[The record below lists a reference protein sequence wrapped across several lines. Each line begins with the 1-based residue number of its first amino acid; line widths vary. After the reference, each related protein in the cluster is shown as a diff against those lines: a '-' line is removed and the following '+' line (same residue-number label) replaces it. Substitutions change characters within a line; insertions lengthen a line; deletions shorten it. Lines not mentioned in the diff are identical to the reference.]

1 MTDTILNAPAG
12 DPASVPQDSDV
23 AGVPAATDVATQ
35 PGETGAELKTEKS
48 EVSTDAGEGDA
59 NTDNV
64 YTDFVLPEGMT
75 LDSALLDQAVPIFKE
90 LGLTKEQSQKLIDIH
105 ASQIQNSIK
114 SQAESFDQLKQ
125 DWRSQTEKDNE
136 IGGDKLQETVATA
149 RIALEKLGTPELT
162 KLLDDFGIGNNP
174 EMIRFMA
181 RVGSFMREDSP
192 GKTGTPTNNGKKD
205 RASVLYPN
213 S

>member
-1 MTDTILNAPAG
+1 MTDTTLTA
-12 DPASVPQDSDV
+12 PASVPADV
-23 AGVPAATDVATQ
+23 QPNSEVAPAATDVATQ
-35 PGETGAELKTEKS
+35 PGEKSTPLAATPEEGAK
-48 EVSTDAGEGDA
+48 AGEGDA
-59 NTDNV
+59 PTDNV

-75 LDSALLDQAVPIFKE
+75 LDPALLDQAVPIFKE

-105 ASQIQNSIK
+105 ASQIQNGIK

-125 DWRSQTEKDNE
+125 DWRAQTEKDNE
-136 IGGDKLQETVATA
+136 IGGEKLSETVATA

-192 GKTGTPTNNGKKD
+192 GKTGTPAAGTKKD

>member
-1 MTDTILNAPAG
+1 MTDTTLTAPAG
-12 DPASVPQDSDV
+12 VPADVPQDSDA
-23 AGVPAATDVATQ
+23 AGVPVAADVATQ
-35 PGETGAELKTEKS
+35 TGETGADQKTD
-48 EVSTDAGEGDA
+48 STDAGEGDA

-192 GKTGTPTNNGKKD
+192 GKTGTPTNSGKKD

>member
-1 MTDTILNAPAG
+1 MTDKLLNAPA
-12 DPASVPQDSDV
+12 DVPADVPQDSEA

-35 PGETGAELKTEKS
+35 TGDAGATQTTE
-48 EVSTDAGEGDA
+48 STDAGEGDA

-64 YTDFVLPEGMT
+64 YTDFVLPEGME
-75 LDSALLDQAVPIFKE
+75 LDSALLDQAIPVFKE
-90 LGLTKEQSQKLIDIH
+90 LGLTKEQSQKLIDLH

-192 GKTGTPTNNGKKD
+192 GKTGTPVVGTKKD